1 MAKKIQTREELR
13 KNIETRLKKIEGQI
27 RGVRGMVTEEKECE
41 QILNQVRAAQSALK
55 SVSGLVLK
63 VYLLRC
69 KSDLLQESLSPE
81 AMEKMEATVDL
92 ITKFIDS

>member
-1 MAKKIQTREELR
+1 MAKKDQTREELR

-27 RGVRGMVTEEKECE
+27 RGVRGMVDEEKDCE
-41 QILNQVRAAQSALK
+41 QILNQVKAAQSALK

-69 KSDLLQESLSPE
+69 QTEMSQENLSPA
-81 AMEKMEATVDL
+81 AMEKMENTVDL
-92 ITKFIDS
+92 LTKFIEA

>member
-1 MAKKIQTREELR
+1 MAKKKQTREELR

-27 RGVRGMVTEEKECE
+27 RGVRGMVAEEKECE

-69 KSDLLQESLSPE
+69 QSDLLQESLSTE